1 MGLFVSALFGE
12 TTLTFFVFSNGAL
25 HISRRIIEKHP
36 SNKAAIMY
44 PPQKTIWLIEKH
56 YVELLGSQ
64 LTQRISY

>member
-1 MGLFVSALFGE
+1 MGLFVSALFGA

-25 HISRRIIEKHP
+25 HISRRIIEKNP
-36 SNKAAIMY
+36 SNRAAIMC
-44 PPQKTIWLIEKH
+44 PPSKDDMLIEKH